1 MDKGCSLHPARSRDP
16 RRKHPLPNLNSTQS
30 GFVLLC
36 SPASL
41 HICSEHTACPPKTT
55 YRGNH
60 REAKQEEKY
69 PKREFV
75 QEKKK
80 GDRCR
85 ATRHG
90 WR

>member
-1 MDKGCSLHPARSRDP
+1 MQPVSCRQEQAWG
-16 RRKHPLPNLNSTQS
+16 KHPQPDGNSTQS
-30 GFVLLC
+30 GFVLCC

-60 REAKQEEKY
+60 REVKQEEKY

-75 QEKKK
+75 QEKKMETDVERLVTAGGK
-80 GDRCR
+80 
-85 ATRHG
+85 
-90 WR
+90 